1 MELTTTKRTI
11 TGKKVR
17 QLRSQGII
25 PAVVYG
31 QEIGSIPLTVTEADF
46 RELYHQVSEGGLLT
60 IKVDDQRYSV
70 LLRDLQID
78 PVSRQLLHIDFFQ
91 VDLTK
96 KVEVTVPLVAVGESL
111 AVESGLGILLM
122 VRDEVE
128 VECLPTDIPDQIEVD
143 ISVLKEVGDALVAN
157 QLSIDQDKITLLV
170 DQDETLVKISP
181 AVMEEEV
188 EQLGP
193 RDEVGEEEAGKEGK
207 AETGKDEDEEE
218 EGGEEAGEV
227 ESND

>member
-91 VDLTK
+91 ASLT
-96 KVEVTVPLVAVGESL
+96 E
-111 AVESGLGILLM
+111 
-122 VRDEVE
+122 EVE
-128 VECLPTDIPDQIEVD
+128 VEVPIVIEGV
-143 ISVLKEVGDALVAN
+143 SLAVKELGG
-157 QLSIDQDKITLLV
+157 
-170 DQDETLVKISP
+170 TLVKNLPEITVKALAHNLPHEIKVLINNLNTFEDHILVKDLLLP
-181 AVMEEEV
+181 ANVRALAKPDEIVVSVAPPADVEADLAKEIEEKVEDVEKVEKEKKEEEV
-188 EQLGP
+188 
-193 RDEVGEEEAGKEGK
+193 VEEEP
-207 AETGKDEDEEE
+207 AEKPQPEKK
-218 EGGEEAGEV
+218 
-227 ESND
+227 